1 MENIEKVKNSL
12 FNSVGLKLAL
22 IAFLSLL
29 LMIPALMIMNLIR
42 EREQR
47 SNETI
52 SEVTAL
58 WGNEQTLTAP
68 VLTLQ
73 VVTLPKPGQN
83 ATGST
88 TRYVHFLPE
97 NLKITG
103 NAEPEVRHRGIYRV
117 VTYRSKLHVTG
128 NFLPPDLEALKI
140 SKEEISG
147 IDAWIEI
154 GIPDMRGINQN
165 IRIHWGDS
173 VSPVIP
179 GTISR
184 EIMPSGVHAPVKI
197 DFTSAVTFSFDVDL
211 NGSSGLNFIPLGKE
225 TNVDLTSTWTAPKF
239 KGAFIPDNQKVDKNG
254 FTAHWNILQLNRN
267 YPQQWIDNQYKV
279 DESSFGVDLITQ
291 VDTYQKSMRSAKY
304 AILFIV
310 LTFLVFFFAEI
321 MTSVR
326 IHIFNY
332 LLVGIA
338 LCVFYSLL
346 TALAEYIPFTIAYLI
361 AGTVIIGMIAVY
373 AHSLYAKK
381 QVTLTVTMTLAA
393 LYIYLFVIL
402 QLANYSLIIGNIGL
416 VFILGLV
423 MYFSRK
429 IDWYSPVKSHPVEK

>member
-1 MENIEKVKNSL
+1 MENLEKVKNSL
-12 FNSVGLKLAL
+12 FNSVGLKLVL

-29 LMIPALMIMNLIR
+29 LLIPALMIMNLIR

-52 SEVTAL
+52 NEVTAL

-83 ATGST
+83 SAGGT
-88 TRYVHFLPE
+88 TLYAHFLPE
-97 NLKITG
+97 DLKITG

-128 NFLPPDLEALKI
+128 IFLPPDLDALKI
-140 SKEEISG
+140 SSEEISS

-165 IRIHWGDS
+165 IQIHWGDS
-173 VSPVIP
+173 VTPVIP

-184 EIMPSGVHAPVKI
+184 EIAPSGVHAPVKI
-197 DFTSAVTFSFDVDL
+197 NYAAPVTFSFDVDL
-211 NGSSGLNFIPLGKE
+211 NGSSALNFIPLGKE
-225 TNVDLTSTWTAPKF
+225 TNVDLSSTWTSPKF
-239 KGAFIPDNQKVDKNG
+239 KGAFIPDNQKVDEKG

-321 MTSVR
+321 MTSIR

-338 LCVFYSLL
+338 LCIFYSLL

-361 AGTVIIGMIAVY
+361 ASIVIIGMIAVF

-416 VFILGLV
+416 VVILGLV

-429 IDWYSPVKSHPVEK
+429 IDWYSPVKSHPTVE

>member
-1 MENIEKVKNSL
+1 MENLEKIKNSL
-12 FNSVGLKLAL
+12 FNSVGLKLVL
-22 IAFLSLL
+22 IAILSLL
-29 LMIPALMIMNLIR
+29 LMIPAFMIMNLIR

-52 SEVTAL
+52 NEVTSL

-73 VVTLPKPGQN
+73 VATLPKPGSN
-83 ATGST
+83 TSGSI
-88 TRYVHFLPE
+88 TRYLHFLPE

-128 NFLPPDLEALKI
+128 NFMPPDMEALKI
-140 SKEEISG
+140 STDEILST
-147 IDAWIEI
+147 DAWIEI

-173 VSPVIP
+173 VSTVIP

-184 EIMPSGVHAPVKI
+184 EILPSGVHAPVKI
-197 DFTSAVTFSFDVDL
+197 DYKSPVAFSFDIDL

-239 KGAFIPDNQKVDKNG
+239 KGAFIPDNQKVDEKG

-279 DESSFGVDLITQ
+279 DDSSFGVDLITQ

-338 LCVFYSLL
+338 LCIFYSLL
-346 TALAEYIPFTIAYLI
+346 TALAEYIPFTTAFLI
-361 AGTVIIGMIAVY
+361 AGLVIIGMIGVF
-373 AHSLYAKK
+373 AHSLYARK
-381 QVTLTVTMTLAA
+381 QVTVTVTMTLTA

-429 IDWYSPVKSHPVEK
+429 IDWYSPVKSNPSSE

>member
-1 MENIEKVKNSL
+1 MENLEKVKNSL
-12 FNSVGLKLAL
+12 FNSLGLKLVL
-22 IAFLSLL
+22 IAILSLL
-29 LMIPALMIMNLIR
+29 LLIPAFMIMNLIR

-52 SEVTAL
+52 NEVTSL

-73 VVTLPKPGQN
+73 VVTLPKAGEN
-83 ATGST
+83 ATGNT

-103 NAEPEVRHRGIYRV
+103 NAIPEVRHRGIYRV

-128 NFLPPDLEALKI
+128 NFMPPDLEALNI
-140 SKEEISG
+140 SKEDISG

-165 IRIHWGDS
+165 IQVQWGDS
-173 VSPVIP
+173 LSPVIP

-184 EIMPSGVHAPVKI
+184 EIVPSGVHARVKI
-197 DFTSAVTFSFDVDL
+197 NFTAPVAFSFTVDL

-225 TNVDLTSTWTAPKF
+225 TNVDLVSSWTAPRF
-239 KGAFIPDNQKVDKNG
+239 KGAFIPDNQKVDDKG

-338 LCVFYSLL
+338 LCIFYSLL

-361 AGTVIIGMIAVY
+361 ASLVIIGMITVFAN
-373 AHSLYAKK
+373 SLYAKK
-381 QVTLTVTMTLAA
+381 QVTLSVTMTLVA

-429 IDWYSPVKSHPVEK
+429 IDWYSPVKSHSSVE

>member
-1 MENIEKVKNSL
+1 MENLEKVKNSL
-12 FNSVGLKLAL
+12 FNSVGLKLVL

-29 LMIPALMIMNLIR
+29 LLIPALMIMNLIR

-52 SEVTAL
+52 NEVTAL

-83 ATGST
+83 SAGGT
-88 TRYVHFLPE
+88 TLYAHFLPE
-97 NLKITG
+97 DLKITG

-128 NFLPPDLEALKI
+128 IFLPPDLDALKI
-140 SKEEISG
+140 SSEEISS

-165 IRIHWGDS
+165 IQIHWGDS
-173 VSPVIP
+173 VTPVIP

-184 EIMPSGVHAPVKI
+184 EIAPSGVHAPVKI
-197 DFTSAVTFSFDVDL
+197 NFAAPVTFSFDVDL
-211 NGSSGLNFIPLGKE
+211 NGSSALNFIPLGKE
-225 TNVDLTSTWTAPKF
+225 TNVDLSSTWTSPKF
-239 KGAFIPDNQKVDKNG
+239 KGAFIPDNQKVDEKG

-321 MTSVR
+321 MTSIR

-338 LCVFYSLL
+338 LCIFYSLL

-361 AGTVIIGMIAVY
+361 ASIVIIGMIAVF

-416 VFILGLV
+416 VVILGLV

-429 IDWYSPVKSHPVEK
+429 IDWYSPVKSHPTVE

>member
-12 FNSVGLKLAL
+12 FNSVGFKLAL
-22 IAFLSLL
+22 IAFLSLM
-29 LMIPALMIMNLIR
+29 LMIPAFMIMNLIR

-47 SNETI
+47 SKETI
-52 SEVTAL
+52 REVTSI

-73 VVTLPKPGQN
+73 VVTLPKAGQN
-83 ATGST
+83 IRESK
-88 TRYVHFLPE
+88 TRLIHFLPE

-103 NAEPEVRHRGIYRV
+103 NAEPEVRHRGIYKV

-128 NFLPPDLEALKI
+128 NFLPPDLGSLKI
-140 SKEEISG
+140 SKEEITG
-147 IDAWIEI
+147 MDAWIEI

-165 IRIHWGDS
+165 IKIHWGDS
-173 VSPVIP
+173 LLPVVP

-184 EIMPSGVHAPVKI
+184 EIIKSGVHAPVRI
-197 DFTSAVTFSFDVDL
+197 DYFSPVNFSFDVDL
-211 NGSSGLNFIPLGKE
+211 NGSTGLNFIPLGKK
-225 TNVDLTSTWTAPKF
+225 TNVDLISTWNSPRF
-239 KGAFIPDNQKVDKNG
+239 KGAFLPDNQKVDEKG
-254 FTAHWNILQLNRN
+254 FTAHWDVLQLNRN
-267 YPQQWIDNQYKV
+267 YPQQWIDNQYTV

-291 VDTYQKSMRSAKY
+291 VDSYQKSMRSAKY

-332 LLVGIA
+332 LLVGVG
-338 LCVFYSLL
+338 LCIFYSLL
-346 TALAEYIPFTIAYLI
+346 TALAEYIPFSTAYLI
-361 AGTVIIGMIAVY
+361 SSIVIIGMISVY
-373 AHSLYAKK
+373 AHSLYSKK
-381 QVTLTVTMTLAA
+381 QVTLTVTLTLAA

-429 IDWYSPVKSHPVEK
+429 IDWFSPVKSNSSLE

>member
-1 MENIEKVKNSL
+1 MENLEKVKNSL

-29 LMIPALMIMNLIR
+29 LMIPSFMIMDLIR

-52 SEVTAL
+52 HEVTAL

-73 VVTLPKPGQN
+73 VITHPKDGESNSGNP
-83 ATGST
+83 AKF
-88 TRYVHFLPE
+88 VHFLPE
-97 NLKITG
+97 NLKIQGT
-103 NAEPEVRHRGIYRV
+103 AEPEVRHRGIYRV
-117 VTYRSKLHVTG
+117 VTYRSKLHVSG
-128 NFLPPDLEALKI
+128 NFIPPDLEALKI
-140 SKEEISG
+140 SRDDIPGS
-147 IDAWIEI
+147 DAWIEI

-165 IRIHWGDS
+165 IQVHWGDS

-184 EIMPSGVHAPVKI
+184 DIASSGVHAPVKI
-197 DFTSAVTFSFDVDL
+197 DFESPVTFSFDIDL

-225 TNVDLTSTWTAPKF
+225 TNVDLVSAWTSPKF
-239 KGAFIPDNQKVDKNG
+239 KGAFIPDNQKVDEKG

-267 YPQQWIDNQYKV
+267 YPQQWINDQYKV

-338 LCVFYSLL
+338 LCIFYSFL

-361 AGTVIIGMIAVY
+361 SSIVIIGMIGVF
-373 AHSLYAKK
+373 AHSLYGRK

-402 QLANYSLIIGNIGL
+402 QLANYSLIFGNIGL
-416 VFILGLV
+416 VLILGLV
-423 MYFSRK
+423 MYYSRK
-429 IDWYSPVKSHPVEK
+429 IDWYSPVKSHSTTE

>member
-1 MENIEKVKNSL
+1 MENSEKVKNSL

-29 LMIPALMIMNLIR
+29 LLIPAFMIMDLIR

-73 VVTLPKPGQN
+73 VVTLPK
-83 ATGST
+83 TGDNTTGTS
-88 TRYVHFLPE
+88 TRYAHFLPE

-128 NFLPPDLEALKI
+128 NFLPPDLEGLKI
-140 SKEEISG
+140 AAKDISG
-147 IDAWIEI
+147 IDAWVEI

-184 EIMPSGVHAPVKI
+184 EIASSGVHAPVKI
-197 DFTSAVTFSFDVDL
+197 DFTSPVTFSFDIDL
-211 NGSSGLNFIPLGKE
+211 NGSSALNFIPLGKE
-225 TNVDLTSTWTAPKF
+225 TNVDLTSSWTSPKF
-239 KGAFIPDNQKVDKNG
+239 KGAFIPDIQKVDENG
-254 FTAHWNILQLNRN
+254 FTAHWNILQLNRST
-267 YPQQWIDNQYKV
+267 PQQWVDNQYKV

-321 MTSVR
+321 MTGVR

-338 LCVFYSLL
+338 LCIFYSLL
-346 TALAEYIPFTIAYLI
+346 TALAEYIPFNIAYLI
-361 AGTVIIGMIAVY
+361 ASTVILGMIAVY

-381 QVTLTVTMTLAA
+381 QVTLTVTITLAA

-429 IDWYSPVKSHPVEK
+429 IDWYSPVKSKSSNE

>member
-1 MENIEKVKNSL
+1 MENLEKVRNSI
-12 FNSVGLKLAL
+12 FNSVGVKLAL

-29 LMIPALMIMNLIR
+29 LMIPAMMIMELIR

-47 SNETI
+47 SKETI
-52 SEVTAL
+52 NEVTSL

-68 VLTLQ
+68 ILTLQ
-73 VVTLPKPGQN
+73 VVTLPKTGQN
-83 ATGST
+83 AT
-88 TRYVHFLPE
+88 TRFVHFLPE

-103 NAEPEVRHRGIYRV
+103 NAEPEVRHRGIYQV
-117 VTYRSKLHVTG
+117 VTYRSKLRVTG
-128 NFLPPDLEALKI
+128 TFLPPDLESLKI
-140 SKEEISG
+140 SREEISG

-165 IRIHWGDS
+165 IQVRWGDS

-184 EIMPSGVHAPVKI
+184 EIAKSGVHAPVKI
-197 DFTSAVTFSFDVDL
+197 DFASPVTFSFDVDL

-225 TNVDLTSTWTAPKF
+225 TNVDLTSTWNAPKF
-239 KGAFIPDNQKVDKNG
+239 KGAFIPDNQKVDDKG

-267 YPQQWIDNQYKV
+267 YPQEWIGDVYSV

-321 MTSVR
+321 MTGIR

-332 LLVGIA
+332 LLVGVA
-338 LCVFYSLL
+338 LCIFYSLL
-346 TALAEYIPFTIAYLI
+346 TALAEYIHFTIAYLI
-361 AGTVIIGMIAVY
+361 ASTVIIGMIAVF
-373 AHSLYAKK
+373 ARSLYAKK
-381 QVTLTVTMTLAA
+381 QVTLTVTLTLAA

-429 IDWYSPVKSHPVEK
+429 IDWYSPVKSHTSEE

>member
-1 MENIEKVKNSL
+1 MENLEKVKNSL

-29 LMIPALMIMNLIR
+29 LMIPALLIMNLIN

-52 SEVTAL
+52 SEVNSL
-58 WGNEQTLTAP
+58 WGNEQTLAAP
-68 VLTLQ
+68 LLTLQ
-73 VVTLPKPGQN
+73 VVTLSANSKN
-83 ATGST
+83 TTIST

-97 NLKITG
+97 DLKITG
-103 NAEPEVRHRGIYRV
+103 TAEPETRHRGIYRV

-128 NFLPPDLEALKI
+128 HFLPPDLEALNI
-140 SKEEISG
+140 SAKDISSM
-147 IDAWIEI
+147 DAWVEI

-165 IRIHWGDS
+165 IQVHWGDS

-179 GTISR
+179 GTISQA
-184 EIMPSGVHAPVKI
+184 ILPSGVHAPVKI
-197 DFTSAVTFSFDVDL
+197 DFKSNVAFAFDVDL
-211 NGSSGLNFIPLGKE
+211 NGSSSLNFIPLGKE
-225 TNVDLTSTWTAPKF
+225 TNVDLASAWTAPRF
-239 KGAFIPDNQKVDKNG
+239 KGAFIPDIQKVDEKG
-254 FTAHWNILQLNRN
+254 FTAHWKILQLNRN
-267 YPQQWIDNQYKV
+267 YPQQWIENQYKV

-338 LCVFYSLL
+338 LCIFYSLL
-346 TALAEYIPFTIAYLI
+346 MALAEYIPFTFAYLI
-361 AGTVIIGMIAVY
+361 ASLVIIGMIAAY

-416 VFILGLV
+416 VLILGLV

-429 IDWYSPVKSHPVEK
+429 IDWYSPVKSRPQIE

>member
-1 MENIEKVKNSL
+1 MENLEKVKNNL

-29 LMIPALMIMNLIR
+29 LMIPAFMIMDLIG

-52 SEVTAL
+52 NEVTAL

-68 VLTLQ
+68 VLTFQ

-88 TRYVHFLPE
+88 SRYVHFLPE

>member
-1 MENIEKVKNSL
+1 MENLEKVKNSL

-52 SEVTAL
+52 NEVTAL

-73 VVTLPKPGQN
+73 VVTSPKPGQN
-83 ATGST
+83 STGST
-88 TRYVHFLPE
+88 TRYLHFLPE

-140 SKEEISG
+140 SREEISG
-147 IDAWIEI
+147 MDAWLEI

-165 IRIHWGDS
+165 IRIQWGDS
-173 VSPVIP
+173 VSSVIP

-184 EIMPSGVHAPVKI
+184 EIAPSGVHAPVKI
-197 DFTSAVTFSFDVDL
+197 DFTAPVAFSFDVDL
-211 NGSSGLNFIPLGKE
+211 NGSSALNFIPLGKE
-225 TNVDLTSTWTAPKF
+225 TNVDLVSTWTAPKF
-239 KGAFIPDNQKVDKNG
+239 KGAFIPDNQKVDEKG

-338 LCVFYSLL
+338 LCIFYSLL
-346 TALAEYIPFTIAYLI
+346 TALAEYIPFTISYLI
-361 AGTVIIGMIAVY
+361 ASVVIIGMIAIF

-381 QVTLTVTMTLAA
+381 KVTLTVTMTLAA

-416 VFILGLV
+416 VVILGLV

-429 IDWYSPVKSHPVEK
+429 IDWYSPVKSRPSVE

>member
-1 MENIEKVKNSL
+1 MENLEKVKNSL

-22 IAFLSLL
+22 IAFLSLV

-52 SEVTAL
+52 NEVTAL

-83 ATGST
+83 NTGST

-184 EIMPSGVHAPVKI
+184 EIVPSGVHAPVKI
-197 DFTSAVTFSFDVDL
+197 DYTTPVIFSFDVDL

-225 TNVDLTSTWTAPKF
+225 TNVDLTSTWTAPRF
-239 KGAFIPDNQKVDKNG
+239 KGAFLPDNQKVDEKG

-338 LCVFYSLL
+338 LCIFYSLL

-361 AGTVIIGMIAVY
+361 ASTVIIGMIAIY
-373 AHSLYAKK
+373 AHSLYSKK

-429 IDWYSPVKSHPVEK
+429 IDWYSPVKSHPTVE

>member
-1 MENIEKVKNSL
+1 MENSEKVKNSL

-29 LMIPALMIMNLIR
+29 LMIPAFMIMDLIS

-52 SEVTAL
+52 KEVTSL

-73 VVTLPKPGQN
+73 VVTSPKPGQN

-97 NLKITG
+97 NLKISG
-103 NAEPEVRHRGIYRV
+103 NAEPEVRYRGIYKV

-128 NFLPPDLEALKI
+128 NFLPPDFEALNIPKT
-140 SKEEISG
+140 EISG
-147 IDAWIEI
+147 MDAWIEI

-173 VSPVIP
+173 VMAVVP

-184 EIMPSGVHAPVKI
+184 EIAPSGVHARVKI
-197 DFTSAVTFSFDVDL
+197 DYTSPVTFSFDVDL
-211 NGSSGLNFIPLGKE
+211 HASSGLNFIPLGKE

-239 KGAFIPDNQKVDKNG
+239 KGAFIPDNQKVDENG
-254 FTAHWNILQLNRN
+254 FMAHWNILQLNRN
-267 YPQQWIDNQYKV
+267 YPQQWIGDQYTV
-279 DESSFGVDLITQ
+279 HESSFGVDLITQ

-321 MTSVR
+321 MTAVR
-326 IHIFNY
+326 IHPFNY

-361 AGTVIIGMIAVY
+361 ASTVILGMIGVY

-381 QVTLTVTMTLAA
+381 QVTATVTLTLAA

-416 VFILGLV
+416 VVILGLV

-429 IDWYSPVKSHPVEK
+429 INWYSPLKSHSSEE

>member
-1 MENIEKVKNSL
+1 MENLEKVKNSL

-29 LMIPALMIMNLIR
+29 LMIPAMMIMNLIR

-52 SEVTAL
+52 NEVTAL

-83 ATGST
+83 ATGSI

-140 SKEEISG
+140 SREDISS

-165 IRIHWGDS
+165 IQIHWGDS

-184 EIMPSGVHAPVKI
+184 EIVPSGIHAPVRI
-197 DFTSAVTFSFDVDL
+197 GFTSPVAFSFDVDL

-225 TNVDLTSTWTAPKF
+225 TNVDLTSTWTSPKF
-239 KGAFIPDNQKVDKNG
+239 KGAFIPDNQKVDENG

-338 LCVFYSLL
+338 LCIFYSLL
-346 TALAEYIPFTIAYLI
+346 TALAEYIHFTIAYLI

-373 AHSLYAKK
+373 AHSLYSKK

-429 IDWYSPVKSHPVEK
+429 IDWYSPVKSRPSDE

>member
-1 MENIEKVKNSL
+1 
-12 FNSVGLKLAL
+12 VGLKLAL

-29 LMIPALMIMNLIR
+29 LLIPTFMIMDLIR

-47 SNETI
+47 SNDTI
-52 SEVTAL
+52 NEVTAL

-68 VLTLQ
+68 ILTLQ
-73 VVTLPKPGQN
+73 VVTLPKAGDN
-83 ATGST
+83 TTGNT

-128 NFLPPDLEALKI
+128 NFLPPDLESLKI
-140 SKEEISG
+140 AMNDIASL
-147 IDAWIEI
+147 DAWVEI

-165 IRIHWGDS
+165 IQIHWGDS

-179 GTISR
+179 GTVSR
-184 EIMPSGVHAPVKI
+184 DIATSGVHAPVKI
-197 DFTSAVTFSFDVDL
+197 NYQTPVTFSFDVDL

-225 TNVDLTSTWTAPKF
+225 TNVDLSSTWTSPKF
-239 KGAFIPDNQKVDKNG
+239 KGAFIPDNQKVDEKG

-267 YPQQWIDNQYKV
+267 YPQQWIDDQYKV
-279 DESSFGVDLITQ
+279 DGSSFGVDLITQ

-321 MTSVR
+321 MTRVR

-338 LCVFYSLL
+338 LCIFYSLL
-346 TALAEYIPFTIAYLI
+346 TSLAEYIPFHIAYLI
-361 AGTVIIGMIAVY
+361 ASTVIIGMIAIY
-373 AHSLYAKK
+373 AHSLYARK
-381 QVTLTVTMTLAA
+381 QVTLAVTITLAA
-393 LYIYLFVIL
+393 LYIYLYVIL

-416 VFILGLV
+416 VLILGLV

-429 IDWYSPVKSHPVEK
+429 IDWYSPVRSNSTDE

>member
-1 MENIEKVKNSL
+1 MENLEKVKNSL
-12 FNSVGLKLAL
+12 FNSVGFKLAL

-29 LMIPALMIMNLIR
+29 LMIPSLMIMNLIR

-52 SEVTAL
+52 REVTSI
-58 WGNEQTLTAP
+58 WGDEQTLTAP

-73 VVTLPKPGQN
+73 VVTLPKPAQN
-83 ATGST
+83 IPAGST
-88 TRYVHFLPE
+88 RLLHILPE
-97 NLKITG
+97 NLKIIG
-103 NAEPEVRHRGIYRV
+103 SAEPEVRHRGIYRV

-128 NFLPPDLEALKI
+128 NFLPPDLDALRI
-140 SKEEISG
+140 SKDEISG
-147 IDAWIEI
+147 QDAWIEI

-165 IRIHWGDS
+165 IRIQWGDS
-173 VSPVIP
+173 VLPVIP
-179 GTISR
+179 GTISK
-184 EIMPSGVHAPVKI
+184 EIAKSGVHALVNSDYSSP
-197 DFTSAVTFSFDVDL
+197 VTFSFDVDL

-225 TNVDLTSTWTAPKF
+225 TNVDMVSTWNSPRF
-239 KGAFIPDNQKVDKNG
+239 KGAFLPDNSKVDEKG

-267 YPQQWIDNQYKV
+267 YPQQWLDNQYSV
-279 DESSFGVDLITQ
+279 SESAFGVDLITQ

-321 MTSVR
+321 MTGVR

-332 LLVGIA
+332 LLVGVG
-338 LCVFYSLL
+338 LCIFYSLL
-346 TALAEYIPFTIAYLI
+346 TALAEYIPFSIAYLI
-361 AGTVIIGMIAVY
+361 ASIVIIGMIAVY
-373 AHSLYAKK
+373 ANSLYTKRTVTIT
-381 QVTLTVTMTLAA
+381 VTLTLAA

-429 IDWYSPVKSHPVEK
+429 IDWFSPVKSPTIE

>member
-1 MENIEKVKNSL
+1 MENLEKVKNSL

-29 LMIPALMIMNLIR
+29 LLIPSFMIMDLIR

-52 SEVTAL
+52 NEVTAL

-68 VLTLQ
+68 ILTLQ
-73 VVTLPKPGQN
+73 LVTTPKAGQN
-83 ATGST
+83 TSGTT

-97 NLKITG
+97 NLKIKG

-117 VTYRSKLHVTG
+117 VTYRSKLHVSG
-128 NFLPPDLEALKI
+128 IFMPPDLDALKI
-140 SKEEISG
+140 SKEDISG
-147 IDAWIEI
+147 IDAWVEI

-165 IRIHWGDS
+165 IQVHWGDS

-184 EIMPSGVHAPVKI
+184 EIAPSGVHAPVKI
-197 DFTSAVTFSFDVDL
+197 NFTSPVTFSFDVDL
-211 NGSSGLNFIPLGKE
+211 NGSSALNFIPLGKE
-225 TNVDLTSTWTAPKF
+225 TNVDLTSSWTAPKF
-239 KGAFIPDNQKVDKNG
+239 KGAFIPDNQKVDANG

-267 YPQQWIDNQYKV
+267 YPQQWINDQYKV

-326 IHIFNY
+326 IHIINY

-338 LCVFYSLL
+338 LCIFYSLL
-346 TALAEYIPFTIAYLI
+346 TALAEYIPFSIAYLI
-361 AGTVIIGMIAVY
+361 SSIVIIGMIGVF

-381 QVTLTVTMTLAA
+381 QVTITVTMTLAA

-416 VFILGLV
+416 LFILGLV

-429 IDWYSPVKSHPVEK
+429 IDWYSPVKSHPTME

>member
-1 MENIEKVKNSL
+1 MENLEKVKNSL

-29 LMIPALMIMNLIR
+29 LMIPAMMIMNLIR

-52 SEVTAL
+52 NEVTSL

-68 VLTLQ
+68 LLTLQ
-73 VVTLPKPGQN
+73 VVTFSKTTDN
-83 ATGST
+83 ATVSS
-88 TRYVHFLPE
+88 TRYLHFLPE

-140 SKEEISG
+140 SKENISG
-147 IDAWIEI
+147 MDAWVEI

-165 IRIHWGDS
+165 IQVHWGDS

-184 EIMPSGVHAPVKI
+184 EIVPSGVHAPVKI
-197 DFTSAVTFSFDVDL
+197 NFASAVAFSFDIDL

-225 TNVDLTSTWTAPKF
+225 TNVDLKSTWTAPRF
-239 KGAFIPDNQKVDKNG
+239 KGAFIPDNQKVDENG

-267 YPQQWIDNQYKV
+267 YPQQWIENQYKV

-321 MTSVR
+321 MTAVR

-338 LCVFYSLL
+338 LCIFYSLL
-346 TALAEYIPFTIAYLI
+346 TALAEYIPFTIAFLI
-361 AGTVIIGMIAVY
+361 SSIVIIGMIAVY
-373 AHSLYAKK
+373 AHSLYARK
-381 QVTLTVTMTLAA
+381 QVTLTVTLTLAA

-429 IDWYSPVKSHPVEK
+429 IDWYSPVKSHSPLE

>member
-1 MENIEKVKNSL
+1 M
-12 FNSVGLKLAL
+12 
-22 IAFLSLL
+22 
-29 LMIPALMIMNLIR
+29 
-42 EREQR
+42 
-47 SNETI
+47 
-52 SEVTAL
+52 
-58 WGNEQTLTAP
+58 
-68 VLTLQ
+68 
-73 VVTLPKPGQN
+73 
-83 ATGST
+83 
-88 TRYVHFLPE
+88 
-97 NLKITG
+97 
-103 NAEPEVRHRGIYRV
+103 
-117 VTYRSKLHVTG
+117 
-128 NFLPPDLEALKI
+128 
-140 SKEEISG
+140 
-147 IDAWIEI
+147 
-154 GIPDMRGINQN
+154 
-165 IRIHWGDS
+165 
-173 VSPVIP
+173 
-179 GTISR
+179 
-184 EIMPSGVHAPVKI
+184 KI
-197 DFTSAVTFSFDVDL
+197 DYTSPVTFSFDVDL

-239 KGAFIPDNQKVDKNG
+239 KGAFLPDNQKVDEKG

-338 LCVFYSLL
+338 LCIFYSLL
-346 TALAEYIPFTIAYLI
+346 TALAEYIPFTISYLI
-361 AGTVIIGMIAVY
+361 ASTVIIGMIAVY

-381 QVTLTVTMTLAA
+381 QVTLTVTMTLTA

-429 IDWYSPVKSHPVEK
+429 IDWYSPVKSRPSDE

>member
-1 MENIEKVKNSL
+1 
-12 FNSVGLKLAL
+12 
-22 IAFLSLL
+22 
-29 LMIPALMIMNLIR
+29 MIPSLMIMDLIR

-52 SEVTAL
+52 REVTSI
-58 WGNEQTLTAP
+58 WGDEQTLTAP

-73 VVTLPKPGQN
+73 VTTLPKPGQN
-83 ATGST
+83 VSASNS
-88 TRYVHFLPE
+88 RLMHFLPE

-140 SKEEISG
+140 SKDEISG
-147 IDAWIEI
+147 IDAWLEI

-165 IRIHWGDS
+165 IRIQWGDS
-173 VSPVIP
+173 LLPVIP

-184 EIMPSGVHAPVKI
+184 EIVKSGVHALVKI
-197 DFTSAVTFSFDVDL
+197 DYTSPVTFSFDVDL
-211 NGSSGLNFIPLGKE
+211 NGSTGLNFIPLGKE
-225 TNVDLTSTWTAPKF
+225 TNVDLTSTWNSPRF
-239 KGAFIPDNQKVDKNG
+239 KGAFLPDNQKVDEKG

-267 YPQQWIDNQYKV
+267 YPQQWNEDQYTV
-279 DESSFGVDLITQ
+279 SESSFGVDLITQ

-321 MTSVR
+321 MIGVR

-332 LLVGIA
+332 MLVGVG
-338 LCVFYSLL
+338 LCIFYSLL
-346 TALAEYIPFTIAYLI
+346 TALAEYIPFTMAYLI
-361 AGTVIIGMIAVY
+361 ASIVIIGMISVY
-373 AHSLYAKK
+373 AHSLYSKK
-381 QVTLTVTMTLAA
+381 QVTITVTMTLAA

-429 IDWYSPVKSHPVEK
+429 IDWFSPVKSHPPVE

>member
-1 MENIEKVKNSL
+1 MENFEKVKNSL
-12 FNSVGLKLAL
+12 FNSVGLKLVL

-29 LMIPALMIMNLIR
+29 LMIPAFMIMDLIR

-52 SEVTAL
+52 NEVTSL

-73 VVTLPKPGQN
+73 VITLPKPGEN
-83 ATGST
+83 GTVTT

-97 NLKITG
+97 NLKITC

-128 NFLPPDLEALKI
+128 NFLPPDLETLKI

-147 IDAWIEI
+147 MDAMIEI

-165 IRIHWGDS
+165 IRLHWGDS

-197 DFTSAVTFSFDVDL
+197 DYTSPVTFSFDVDL

-239 KGAFIPDNQKVDKNG
+239 KGAFLPDNQKVDEKG

-338 LCVFYSLL
+338 LCIFYSLL
-346 TALAEYIPFTIAYLI
+346 TALAEYIPFTISYLI
-361 AGTVIIGMIAVY
+361 ASTVIIGMIAAY

-381 QVTLTVTMTLAA
+381 QVTLTVTMTLTA

-416 VFILGLV
+416 VVILGLV

-429 IDWYSPVKSHPVEK
+429 IDWYSPIKSRPSDE

>member
-1 MENIEKVKNSL
+1 MENLEKVKNSL

-29 LMIPALMIMNLIR
+29 LLIPAFMIQDLIR

-52 SEVTAL
+52 HEVTAL

-73 VVTLPKPGQN
+73 VITLPK
-83 ATGST
+83 TGENVTGTT

-103 NAEPEVRHRGIYRV
+103 NAEPEVRHRGIYKV

-140 SKEEISG
+140 AAKDISS
-147 IDAWIEI
+147 IDAWLEI

-165 IRIHWGDS
+165 IQVRWGDS
-173 VSPVIP
+173 LSPVIP

-184 EIMPSGVHAPVKI
+184 EIATSGVHAPVMVDYK
-197 DFTSAVTFSFDVDL
+197 SPVSFSFDVDL

-225 TNVDLTSTWTAPKF
+225 TNVDLTSTWTSPKF
-239 KGAFIPDNQKVDKNG
+239 KGAFIPDNQKVDEKG

-321 MTSVR
+321 MTAVR

-338 LCVFYSLL
+338 LCIFYSLL
-346 TALAEYIPFTIAYLI
+346 TALAEYIPFNISYLI
-361 AGTVIIGMIAVY
+361 AGVVIIGMIAVY
-373 AHSLYAKK
+373 AHSLYSKK
-381 QVTLTVTMTLAA
+381 QVTLAVTMTLAA
-393 LYIYLFVIL
+393 LYTYLFVIL

-416 VFILGLV
+416 VMILGLV

-429 IDWYSPVKSHPVEK
+429 IDWYSPVKSHPTIE

>member
-1 MENIEKVKNSL
+1 MENLEKVKNSL

-22 IAFLSLL
+22 IAFLSLV

-52 SEVTAL
+52 NEVTAL

-83 ATGST
+83 TSGST

-184 EIMPSGVHAPVKI
+184 EIVPSGVHAPVKI
-197 DFTSAVTFSFDVDL
+197 DYTTPVIFSFDVDL

-225 TNVDLTSTWTAPKF
+225 TNVDLTSTWTAPRF
-239 KGAFIPDNQKVDKNG
+239 KGAFLPDNQKVDEKG

-338 LCVFYSLL
+338 LCIFYSLL

-361 AGTVIIGMIAVY
+361 ASTVIIGMIAIY
-373 AHSLYAKK
+373 AHSLYSKK

-429 IDWYSPVKSHPVEK
+429 IDWYSPVKSHPTVE

>member
-1 MENIEKVKNSL
+1 METQEKVKNSL

-29 LMIPALMIMNLIR
+29 LMIPAFMIMDLIR

-47 SNETI
+47 SKETI
-52 SEVTAL
+52 SEVTSL

-73 VVTLPKPGQN
+73 VVTVPKPGQN
-83 ATGST
+83 VTGNI

-97 NLKITG
+97 NLTITG

-128 NFLPPDLEALKI
+128 NFLPPDLQAMKI
-140 SKEEISG
+140 SEEEISSV
-147 IDAWIEI
+147 DAWIEI

-165 IRIHWGDS
+165 IRIQWGDS
-173 VSPVIP
+173 VLPVVP
-179 GTISR
+179 GTITR
-184 EIMPSGVHAPVKI
+184 EIAPSGVHARVNA
-197 DFTSAVTFSFDVDL
+197 DFSSPLAFSFDVDL
-211 NGSSGLNFIPLGKE
+211 NGSSSLNFIPLGKE
-225 TNVDLTSTWTAPKF
+225 TNVDLASAWKSPKF
-239 KGAFIPDNQKVDKNG
+239 RGAFLPDNQKVDEKG
-254 FTAHWNILQLNRN
+254 FTAHWNVLQLNRN
-267 YPQQWIDNQYKV
+267 YPQQWIDNQYTV
-279 DESSFGVDLITQ
+279 DESSFGVELITQ
-291 VDTYQKSMRSAKY
+291 VDTYQKSTRSAKY

-321 MTSVR
+321 MTGVR

-332 LLVGIA
+332 VLVGIA
-338 LCVFYSLL
+338 LCIFYSLL
-346 TALAEYIPFTIAYLI
+346 TALAEYIHFTVAYLI
-361 AGTVIIGMIAVY
+361 SSIVIIGIIA
-373 AHSLYAKK
+373 AFARSLYTKK

-402 QLANYSLIIGNIGL
+402 QLANYALLIGNIGL
-416 VFILGLV
+416 VVILGLV
-423 MYFSRK
+423 MYYSRK
-429 IDWYSPVKSHPVEK
+429 IDWYSPVKSDSLIE